1 MVDYPLGGYHL
12 WQSLFE
18 NLNISNL
25 IGSAK
30 LKDELEQG
38 HKNSSGA
45 FPQGL
50 GYTLFVTES
59 VHTSTKCKRSIHQI
73 KIAGRMIQCA
83 SLCLKE
89 LVPVKMTLGCSRKRD
104 EDCLEEKT

>member
-59 VHTSTKCKRSIHQI
+59 VHTSTKCKSD

>member
-50 GYTLFVTES
+50 GYALFVIES
-59 VHTSTKCKRSIHQI
+59 VHTSTKCKRGIHQI
-73 KIAGRMIQCA
+73 KIAERMIQYA

-104 EDCLEEKT
+104 EDCLGEKP